1 MPKRIAS
8 IDVLRGL
15 TMLLMIFVNDFWTL
29 ENIPKWLMHAKGDED
44 YLGFSDVIF
53 PAFLFIVGLSIPFA
67 IDNRLK
73 KEHTISEVVSHILQR
88 TFALLIMGVF
98 MVNLE
103 NMYSA
108 GVVIGRYWWQILM
121 AGAFVLIWNNY
132 QRTHL
137 SKTFSNTLIIT
148 GVIILIVLALIY
160 RGGSAEQVVW
170 MRTYWWGILGL
181 IGWAYLTSALI
192 YLIFR
197 RTILGLAIA
206 WIFFLL
212 FNMADFAGWLDFAE
226 GIRQYVW
233 IVGSGAFA
241 AFSMAGVVA
250 SALYK
255 KATGLGGI
263 TNRFMPI
270 LLFLGLLLL
279 LYGFATRPF
288 WGISKIQATPSWIGF
303 CTGISFIAYAVLYW
317 LVDLKKQD
325 KWTWV
330 IGPAGKSTLTCYL
343 VPYFYYAIITLLGLS
358 LPMTVR
364 TGAVGLTKSMLFAFL
379 IVAITGILYRSKI
392 SLKI

>member
-1 MPKRIAS
+1 
-8 IDVLRGL
+8 
-15 TMLLMIFVNDFWTL
+15 
-29 ENIPKWLMHAKGDED
+29 
-44 YLGFSDVIF
+44 
-53 PAFLFIVGLSIPFA
+53 
-67 IDNRLK
+67 
-73 KEHTISEVVSHILQR
+73 
-88 TFALLIMGVF
+88 
-98 MVNLE
+98 
-103 NMYSA
+103 
-108 GVVIGRYWWQILM
+108 
-121 AGAFVLIWNNY
+121 
-132 QRTHL
+132 
-137 SKTFSNTLIIT
+137 
-148 GVIILIVLALIY
+148 
-160 RGGSAEQVVW
+160 
-170 MRTYWWGILGL
+170 
-181 IGWAYLTSALI
+181 
-192 YLIFR
+192 
-197 RTILGLAIA
+197 LAIA
-206 WIFFLL
+206 WILFLL

-226 GIRQYVW
+226 GIQQYVW

-241 AFSMAGVVA
+241 AFTMAGVVA

-255 KATGLGGI
+255 KASLGGI
-263 TNRFMPI
+263 PNRFMSI
-270 LLFLGLLLL
+270 LLFLGILLL